1 MQALLASL
9 ENLEPQ
15 ESSEVALLDAFIADH
30 AQTYVLTS
38 EDYPRLMSL
47 LVQNRI
53 YNAKWQYGTA
63 TKPHLV
69 RVLQTIRILARAPPL
84 IAHFIAAN
92 GVQFLCQKL
101 HEVTSQ
107 NQRQSEFPEEICD
120 LLIELSSI
128 LYKTVR
134 TVGPEHRALIQQH
147 VLTEDIL
154 SDLQILLAVRHN
166 VLLKCIFESI
176 LTIFEFA
183 QSEPDSRID
192 SLFCNKFTVDKL
204 LVILESFSDDFRVLA
219 AETLTHLL
227 RGAGQAD
234 QVRIFKELGG
244 SEKLMSLLMT
254 TSAHSDQLKVRL
266 LVCLQTLTSGENQD
280 ILQELFD
287 LGAIHLLLNLLV
299 QTSKETT
306 EHQQAVPGTC
316 ELLGVILTCLTQ
328 LSMHDQS
335 NVKLRL
341 HGAHLVGQILMQN
354 CP

>member
-1 MQALLASL
+1 M
-9 ENLEPQ
+9 
-15 ESSEVALLDAFIADH
+15 
-30 AQTYVLTS
+30 
-38 EDYPRLMSL
+38 
-47 LVQNRI
+47 
-53 YNAKWQYGTA
+53 
-63 TKPHLV
+63 
-69 RVLQTIRILARAPPL
+69 
-84 IAHFIAAN
+84 
-92 GVQFLCQKL
+92 
-101 HEVTSQ
+101 
-107 NQRQSEFPEEICD
+107 
-120 LLIELSSI
+120 
-128 LYKTVR
+128 
-134 TVGPEHRALIQQH
+134 
-147 VLTEDIL
+147 
-154 SDLQILLAVRHN
+154 
-166 VLLKCIFESI
+166 
-176 LTIFEFA
+176 
-183 QSEPDSRID
+183 
-192 SLFCNKFTVDKL
+192 
-204 LVILESFSDDFRVLA
+204 LA

-306 EHQQAVPGTC
+306 EHQQAGPGTC

-335 NVKLRL
+335 NVMLRL

>member
-1 MQALLASL
+1 MKALLDSL

-15 ESSEVALLDAFIADH
+15 ESSEVALLDAFIADY
-30 AQTYVLTS
+30 AQTYTLSS
-38 EDYPRLMSL
+38 EDFPRLMSL

-69 RVLQTIRILARAPPL
+69 RVLQTVRILARAPPL
-84 IAHFIAAN
+84 IARFIAAN

-107 NQRQSEFPEEICD
+107 SQRQQEFPEEICD

-183 QSEPDSRID
+183 QEGTEARID
-192 SLFCNKFTVDKL
+192 SYFCNKFTVDKL
-204 LVILESFSDDFRVLA
+204 LVILETFSDDFRVLA

-234 QVRIFKELGG
+234 QVRIFKDLGG

-254 TSAHSDQLKVRL
+254 TSAHSEQLKVRL
-266 LVCLQTLTSGENQD
+266 LACLQTLTSGENQD

-299 QTSKETT
+299 QTSKETA
-306 EHQQAVPGTC
+306 E
-316 ELLGVILTCLTQ
+316 
-328 LSMHDQS
+328 S
-335 NVKLRL
+335 
-341 HGAHLVGQILMQN
+341 
-354 CP
+354 